1 MGKIVRILNHNAVIV
16 HDAQDNRVLLLLD
29 KGIGFGKKINEQMD
43 PPYSGKIYELQKETS
58 KGPTKDV
65 LNHLEPQYLE
75 ISSEILT
82 WPRKNFMIST
92 ATSCCLWQI
101 TLPLQSRGSRA
112 A

>member
-65 LNHLEPQYLE
+65 LPTLAPT
-75 ISSEILT
+75 SS
-82 WPRKNFMIST
+82 PRSTQMI
-92 ATSCCLWQI
+92 
-101 TLPLQSRGSRA
+101 
-112 A
+112 

>member
-75 ISSEILT
+75 EIPIPVYPLG
-82 WPRKNFMIST
+82 RKPGRLVPQG
-92 ATSCCLWQI
+92 A
-101 TLPLQSRGSRA
+101 
-112 A
+112 